1 MLFNN
6 FDDLLL
12 IAFGTIILILICI
25 VLYIYVK
32 DREISRKTQR
42 LEKAIEILSKEN
54 YKIKKW
60 VQENEL
66 QSEFVKST
74 LGSNIENEVKNN
86 LNSGLSDLYR
96 HIQTIQESM
105 SKDRDYFEEKIIILE
120 GKIKEFG
127 HFSPSGN
134 DIDERRII
142 EMFQDGWSVDSI
154 AKELR
159 IGRGEVEFILKLA
172 DIK

>member
-1 MLFNN
+1 MSFN

-12 IAFGTIILILICI
+12 IAFGSIILILVCI
-25 VLYIYVK
+25 IAYIYVK
-32 DREISRKTQR
+32 DRETSRKTQR

-54 YKIKKW
+54 YKIKKLM
-60 VQENEL
+60 QENEL
-66 QSEFVKST
+66 QNEFTKST
-74 LGSNIENEVKNN
+74 LGNNIETEVKNN
-86 LNSGLSDLYR
+86 INSGLSELYR
-96 HIQTIQESM
+96 HIQNLQEELH
-105 SKDRDYFEEKIIILE
+105 KDREYFEEKIIILE
-120 GKIKEFG
+120 GKVKEFG